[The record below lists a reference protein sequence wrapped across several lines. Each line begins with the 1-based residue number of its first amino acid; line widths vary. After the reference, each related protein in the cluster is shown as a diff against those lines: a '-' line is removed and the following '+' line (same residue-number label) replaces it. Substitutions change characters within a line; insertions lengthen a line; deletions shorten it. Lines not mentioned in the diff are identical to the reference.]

1 MEAVLYTVIRTV
13 ISFILLMFITFLIGK
28 QVNPHK
34 NYFSFALSII
44 LGSLVANMGFNL
56 SIKFLPFLSSLFAL
70 ILVYY
75 LVSLI
80 SFKSRPLR
88 KWLSGKP
95 TVIINRGTILE
106 SNMKKL
112 KYSLDDL
119 NQQLRELGIFDI
131 QEVEY
136 ALLEV
141 SGNLS
146 VLKKKQHQN
155 TVKSDIN
162 NTNVKQP
169 MLPVELIMDGKLIDT
184 NLTVEYNN
192 NWIAQE
198 LIKRNLTINQILYAV
213 IGTDGQLYMDRFK
226 DNQSSPI
233 DRY

>member
-1 MEAVLYTVIRTV
+1 MENVLYTVIRTV

-56 SIKFLPFLSSLFAL
+56 SIKFLPFLASLFAL

-95 TVIINRGTILE
+95 TVIINKGTILE
-106 SNMKKL
+106 TNMKKL

-155 TVKSDIN
+155 TIKSDIN
-162 NTNVKQP
+162 KTDFKQP

-192 NWIAQE
+192 KWIEQE

-213 IGTDGQLYMDRFK
+213 IGTDGQLYVDRFK